1 MSSDAELD
9 LAGRLTAERFVQD
22 LRAAR
27 AARPGRSALFPKLG
41 DARMRRQIVRW
52 IGREYRESTPGILET
67 LRVALEDDDW
77 EVRATAMLVAARLGA
92 APLRSTVNDVALPS
106 AHQHGLGARDARLLL
121 AVRQIAVEALNAA
134 NDGNLASAIERRL
147 PGAPRELVHLVLGD
161 EPLRRDRTWLFLYA
175 LATPSVLEDPL
186 PDPPPAGIVVRD
198 RHPMLGGTVAMAW
211 VSPVPHIL
219 GDDLDDEIVSPPIR
233 EYTPAAGFFIAR
245 RPLSVELLHRLGV
258 GIPVQSAA
266 QNPAIGERLACTPD
280 APIIVSHDD
289 AIGLCEAI
297 ARRTGAEVTL
307 PTADELECA
316 ARGTDGRR
324 YPWGN
329 GLERLDGSER
339 SSHGIERFAV
349 PAAQWSSSRGPS
361 GTPLVLGG
369 PTSARCSGRFPRC
382 WGLRRATGGAGS
394 VWRRVTAALHAT
406 TKVRAFP
413 TVCSPEQL
421 ERTN

>member
-1 MSSDAELD
+1 MSNDAKPD
-9 LAGRLTAERFVQD
+9 SAGHLVAEQFVAN
-22 LRAAR
+22 LRVQR

-41 DARMRRQIVRW
+41 DARLRRQIVRW
-52 IGREYRESTPGILET
+52 IGREYDQSTAGILEA
-67 LRVALEDDDW
+67 LRAALDDDDW
-77 EVRATAMLVAARLGA
+77 EVRASAILVALRLGA

-106 AHQHGLGARDARLLL
+106 AHQHGLDERDARLLL
-121 AVRQIAVEALNAA
+121 AVRQIAVEALNA
-134 NDGNLASAIERRL
+134 GNGEHLASAIECRL
-147 PGAPRELVHLVLGD
+147 PGVPRNLVRLVVGD
-161 EPLRRDRTWLFLYA
+161 EPQRRDRTWLFLYA
-175 LATPSVLEDPL
+175 LATPSVLDDPL

-198 RHPMLGGTVAMAW
+198 RHPMLSGTIAMAW

-219 GDDLDDEIVSPPIR
+219 GDDLGDEIVSPPIR

-258 GIPVQSAA
+258 GIPVQSAT
-266 QNPAIGERLACTPD
+266 QDPAIGERLACTPD
-280 APIIVSHDD
+280 APILVSHYD

-349 PAAQWSSSRGPS
+349 PAAQWSSSRGPN

-369 PTSARCSGRFPRC
+369 PTSARCSGRFP
-382 WGLRRATGGAGS
+382 GAGGHA
-394 VWRRVTAALHAT
+394 VRPVVRVQSYSRLAEGGLTRHPGKDAA
-406 TKVRAFP
+406 
-413 TVCSPEQL
+413 CSD
-421 ERTN
+421 